1 MRDREA
7 LTRREVNVP
16 IGLVLVWRSDLD
28 GRFLEVSPELARLSG
43 YDAEAL
49 SGEYDDV
56 LVHPDVPRAVI
67 QDMRRDLGA
76 ERPWCGTLKFRCR
89 NGDNFWARV
98 DIAPIRERGQSIGF
112 VSILRRAM
120 RHQVE
125 QAEEAYRLL
134 RERRADGLAIL
145 HGSVTA
151 TGPIARAL
159 RRYGDI
165 PARFKLMAGTL
176 LAALS
181 GMVLG
186 NVTVRLADGSL
197 DGPGGAGAL
206 GAAGLLGLSLGVGI
220 CVATIVDTNR
230 RLRDAQRIVEALG
243 AGEYLSHVEC
253 VRDDEAGRLQQDLK
267 ILQTRLASDLMDRE
281 GSESAADVR
290 GRRATTAAVRNA
302 VSVMQA
308 DAAALVAQTERQ
320 MAALDQALERAHSA
334 RDALGRDES
343 RKDTAGATHAQSG
356 EACERAVARLADIV
370 DHVRGALSR
379 GDDAADRLELLAFR
393 TKLFALNAA
402 LEQMRH
408 TDGTPTTALLAEGR
422 DVVRG
427 VSESAT
433 SIRKLLAEATGG
445 AESGTALLGEIEA
458 QIGALMKGR
467 GERSVEASEE
477 GGGDSPTAAGLLDRI
492 VPELQQIGAAL
503 HKSVEV
509 SGRLIGKLLELE
521 QAADSL
527 DRRSAVP
534 DDADGLRSSERIAQP
549 SLRSRRRTATI
560 SPLRP
565 ARHEV
570 GSPVPKIGR
579 AGTSKVAPDDGW
591 EEFQE

>member
-28 GRFLEVSPELARLSG
+28 GRFLEVSPDLARLSG

-67 QDMRRDLGA
+67 QDMRGDLGA
-76 ERPWCGTLKFRCR
+76 ERPWCGILKFRCR
-89 NGDNFWARV
+89 NGDHYWARV
-98 DIAPIRERGQSIGF
+98 DIAPIRERGQGIGF

-145 HGSVTA
+145 HGSVAA
-151 TGPIARAL
+151 TGPIPRAL

-186 NVTVRLADGSL
+186 NVTVRLAGGSF

-206 GAAGLLGLSLGVGI
+206 GAVGLLGLSLGVGI

-281 GSESAADVR
+281 GSDSAGAVR
-290 GRRATTAAVRNA
+290 GRRAASAAVCSA
-302 VSVMQA
+302 VSVMKA

-334 RDALGRDES
+334 RDALGRDEG

-356 EACERAVARLADIV
+356 EACEGAVARLADIV
-370 DHVRGALSR
+370 DHVRGVLSC

-393 TKLFALNAA
+393 TKLLAFNAA

-408 TDGTPTTALLAEGR
+408 TDGTSTTALLAEGR

-445 AESGTALLGEIEA
+445 AESGTAFLREIEA
-458 QIGALMKGR
+458 QIGALVKGR

-477 GGGDSPTAAGLLDRI
+477 GGDSPTAAGLLDRV

-509 SGRLIGKLLELE
+509 SGRLLGKLLELE
-521 QAADSL
+521 QAANSL
-527 DRRSAVP
+527 DHQSAVP
-534 DDADGLRSSERIAQP
+534 DDADGLRSSERIAQAP
-549 SLRSRRRTATI
+549 LRSRRRTATI

-570 GSPVPKIGR
+570 GAPVPKIGR